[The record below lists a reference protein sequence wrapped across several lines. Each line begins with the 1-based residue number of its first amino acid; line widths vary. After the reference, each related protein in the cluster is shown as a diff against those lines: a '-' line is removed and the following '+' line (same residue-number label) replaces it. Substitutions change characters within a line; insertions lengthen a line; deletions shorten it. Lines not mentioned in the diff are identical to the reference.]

1 MSYAARPDQ
10 TAIVAEQS
18 VANEADDTPMPW
30 SRAGHGG
37 QLQLSVGIRPENW
50 LSADSSQ
57 TQPRLSQSP
66 CVIKKDHARS
76 SFSQWATNQW
86 QWLRIGFVLLR
97 FLLSAWQILFWR
109 SCECD
114 SSSSVC
120 LPRETLNLHT
130 KLAQY
135 SIGGEGSGSR
145 IKSINSLPQ
154 GNFSQTSF
162 SDSSSFSLL
171 QEHIICDELFVYTAT
186 LFFCS
191 FPRKGQ
197 IHLAPEDSAFQR
209 TWSR

>member
-1 MSYAARPDQ
+1 MSNEP
-10 TAIVAEQS
+10 VA
-18 VANEADDTPMPW
+18 M
-30 SRAGHGG
+30 
-37 QLQLSVGIRPENW
+37 IKNW
-50 LSADSSQ
+50 F
-57 TQPRLSQSP
+57 
-66 CVIKKDHARS
+66 CFVKIFVICL
-76 SFSQWATNQW
+76 TN
-86 QWLRIGFVLLR
+86 
-97 FLLSAWQILFWR
+97 SFWR

-186 LFFCS
+186 LFLSS

-209 TWSR
+209 KSGRGY